1 MCSGYSMVIFWQLHF
16 CCSSFLFLDNPSFSS
31 FLTVVFFRAKW
42 CMVFG
47 TKYRKGAAV
56 HAGGDGLLLQFSLID
71 KIVTVPGKDAS
82 QVFFVLKEIVT
93 HNYEVHLHAY
103 HVKVLNDGAVTVRS
117 QEELTTFR
125 PLHICRSIGDNQSSF
140 ICPKSDVD
148 VYNEQI

>member
-16 CCSSFLFLDNPSFSS
+16 CCSFLFLDNPSFSS

-47 TKYRKGAAV
+47 TKYKKGAAV
-56 HAGGDGLLLQFSLID
+56 HTGGDGLLPQFSLID

-140 ICPKSDVD
+140 ICSKSDVD